1 MAMAVYNHEWCPL
14 QIVNNF
20 DWVYIKY
27 CIVICSWLMRLNVL
41 NNWTFMWWSF
51 IKAGDSSV
59 NLLFSKYFASAN
71 MGFAQE
77 GSVLTGCKIFLVL
90 IASFKKSVA
99 LELSYA
105 YIYLIYRQILIL
117 ILINPEQSLKG
128 RCLFRPHVQ
137 FRRLL
142 ISNFLT

>member
-1 MAMAVYNHEWCPL
+1 
-14 QIVNNF
+14 
-20 DWVYIKY
+20 
-27 CIVICSWLMRLNVL
+27 
-41 NNWTFMWWSF
+41 MWWSF

-99 LELSYA
+99 PELSYA
-105 YIYLIYRQILIL
+105 YIYFVFTWFIGKFWSWSWSIQ
-117 ILINPEQSLKG
+117 NKA
-128 RCLFRPHVQ
+128 
-137 FRRLL
+137 
-142 ISNFLT
+142 